1 MNIKNIKQLRQQKG
15 VSQFRLSTQLNIPVS
30 RISRHESGYIL
41 LSENEQNRIIHFLET
56 SPDALKVKPWMN
68 SEVQS

>member
-41 LSENEQNRIIHFLET
+41 LSENEQNRIIHF
-56 SPDALKVKPWMN
+56 
-68 SEVQS
+68 